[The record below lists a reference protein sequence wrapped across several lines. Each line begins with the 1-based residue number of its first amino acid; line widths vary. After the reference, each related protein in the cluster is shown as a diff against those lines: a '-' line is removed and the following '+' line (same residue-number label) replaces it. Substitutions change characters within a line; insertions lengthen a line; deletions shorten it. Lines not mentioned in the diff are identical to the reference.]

1 MCRAPRTAARQS
13 RFPNLTV
20 SPFRKYM
27 ALPCV
32 AKRSAWRVHKR
43 LGCSQIRF
51 PGGFPVSWQ
60 AWRIMQIGVYGSGY
74 LGTVVSACL
83 ADFGT
88 PVTCCHPDSSRMVEM
103 AQGNV
108 PFFEKN
114 LTEVIKRNVR
124 SGRLAYSTDM
134 ESFARKAQVIFL
146 AEDTSQH
153 LADLAIRIAR
163 LAPKPPILAIMTPV
177 PVGTAT
183 SVEKRLSEASLKAT
197 IVSQPVFVT
206 AGCAVEDFNWPDRI
220 ILGTSSNDAVLALKQ
235 ILHPLVMRGVPV
247 IVTNHETAEL
257 VRESATAFVAA
268 KISFINELAGLCERV
283 NGDAVHLSLA
293 LGLDK
298 KIGPRCLQAGAAMGG
313 LFAQSAMDS
322 LARLAQQNNVDLR
335 ILSAVREVNLTMA
348 DGLAEKIS
356 ACLKSLQNKDV
367 GILGLAFKPNT
378 NSVAGSASIKLAQT
392 LVSRGARVRAYD
404 PVAIPDAKLELN
416 GTVHYCETPYA
427 VAEGAEVLVV
437 GTGWPEVRG
446 LDFAKIKNL
455 LRRPL
460 IVDTKNILDSVRL
473 RAMGFEY
480 VGMGRV

>member
-134 ESFARKAQVIFL
+134 ESFSRKAQVIFL

-163 LAPKPPILAIMTPV
+163 LVPKPPILAIMTPV

-183 SVEKRLSEASLKAT
+183 SVDKRLSEASLKAT
-197 IVSQPVFVT
+197 IVPQPVFVT
-206 AGCAVEDFNWPDRI
+206 AGCALEDFNWPDRI

-257 VRESATAFVAA
+257 VRESATAFVAT
-268 KISFINELAGLCERV
+268 KISFINELSNLCENV
-283 NGDAVHLSLA
+283 NADAMSLSLA

-298 KIGPRCLQAGAAMGG
+298 KIAPRCLQPGAGMGG
-313 LFAQSAMDS
+313 LFAESDMDS
-322 LARLAQQNNVDLR
+322 LAELAQQKGVSLKV
-335 ILSAVREVNLTMA
+335 LSAAREVNHSLA
-348 DGLAEKIS
+348 DRLVDKIS
-356 ACLKSLQNKDV
+356 HVVNSVQNKDV
-367 GILGLAFKPNT
+367 GMLGLAFKAHT
-378 NSVAGSASIKLAQT
+378 NSVAGSSSVRLAQT
-392 LVSRGARVRAYD
+392 LIAKGARVRAYD
-404 PVAIPDAKLELN
+404 PVAIPEAKIQLN
-416 GTVHYCETPYA
+416 GTVRYCETAYA
-427 VAEGAEVLVV
+427 AAEGVDALV
-437 GTGWPEVRG
+437 
-446 LDFAKIKNL
+446 
-455 LRRPL
+455 
-460 IVDTKNILDSVRL
+460 
-473 RAMGFEY
+473 
-480 VGMGRV
+480 